1 MGIGSEPPRPW
12 RYHPPVPDA
21 PVLEI
26 SGRFP
31 DAPRAAAAV
40 DALNRW
46 FRWIVDGAP
55 PASTPSFAGFDVDPA
70 DYALTLGDD
79 LDWELGPHA
88 RAVGPDV
95 RIAIHTTDTH
105 VLVAGLLR
113 RMGALAVKIVR
124 DDA

>member
-1 MGIGSEPPRPW
+1 
-12 RYHPPVPDA
+12 VPDA
-21 PVLEI
+21 PVIEI
-26 SGRFP
+26 SGRFA
-31 DAPRAAAAV
+31 DGPRATAAV
-40 DALNRW
+40 EALNRW

-55 PASTPSFAGFDVDPA
+55 TPAPPLFAGFDVDPA
-70 DYALTLGDD
+70 AYALTLDED

-95 RIAIHTTDTH
+95 RIAIHTSDTH

-113 RMGALAVKIVR
+113 RMGALSVRITR

>member
-1 MGIGSEPPRPW
+1 MS
-12 RYHPPVPDA
+12 DA

-40 DALNRW
+40 EALNRW

-55 PASTPSFAGFDVDPA
+55 PPAPPFVGFDVDPA
-70 DYALTLGDD
+70 EYALSLGDD

-95 RIAIHTTDTH
+95 RIAIHTSDTH
-105 VLVAGLLR
+105 LIVAGLLR